1 MSIKTCKDIP
11 VGAIITSDKNN
22 TYVCMVDD
30 AGQRGFFTSKGTW
43 YRASET
49 GLAFGKNN
57 TGKIAKIQ
65 IFDAMP
71 PLDAHLYRRR
81 PPCDCGKE
89 GSCGRGSCRR
99 RCASHHCDVSVSITD
114 EQREGALAPSLSS
127 YKGGKI

>member
-65 IFDAMP
+65 IFDTLP
-71 PLDAHLYRRR
+71 PLDALSEACKLMWNPAR
-81 PPCDCGKE
+81 PA
-89 GSCGRGSCRR
+89 
-99 RCASHHCDVSVSITD
+99 CATLKTIYTAEDPRVTAAKADIAAA
-114 EQREGALAPSLSS
+114 EALIADRKRVIAM
-127 YKGGKI
+127 YQ

>member
-65 IFDAMP
+65 IFDTLP
-71 PLDAHLYRRR
+71 PLDALSEACKLMWNPAR
-81 PPCDCGKE
+81 PA
-89 GSCGRGSCRR
+89 
-99 RCASHHCDVSVSITD
+99 CATLKTIYTAEDPRVTAAKK
-114 EQREGALAPSLSS
+114 ALADAEAAAAAARRTIAM
-127 YKGGKI
+127 YQ